1 MTLIDRFIRSLLLRH
16 KNRGT
21 LGSADS
27 RRDFLRTMVMGGIL
41 APVVPGFV
49 ERIVVLTGR
58 YRSNADLLRAM
69 GRGDQAAMDAFAAF
83 MTAPI
88 LQVIEQAPVFS
99 NLLAT
104 EPHSLDSTPQITIP
118 LTYAWGPSVKLSPR
132 APREEVVYP
141 VHNTWCHGRGRS
153 RDPWDIS

>member
-27 RRDFLRTMVMGGIL
+27 RRDFLRTMVMGGVL

-49 ERIVVLTGR
+49 ERIVVSSSR
-58 YRSNADLLRAM
+58 RSDMADLLRAM
-69 GRGDQAAMDAFAAF
+69 GRGAQAAMDAFAAF
-83 MTAPI
+83 ISAPI
-88 LQVIEQAPVFS
+88 LQVIEQAPVMS
-99 NLLAT
+99 
-104 EPHSLDSTPQITIP
+104 SLFGSDTYSLEADTTPRVTLSGP
-118 LTYAWGPSVKLSPR
+118 EMDAWLNRP
-132 APREEVVYP
+132 
-141 VHNTWCHGRGRS
+141 